1 MHIEESYYTIVKTE
15 DTEDCFYGPCTLYY
29 FRDGCAAKGKAVE
42 IGLYLDTPDGVPR
55 ISILKGE
62 GLGI

>member
-15 DTEDCFYGPCTLYY
+15 DSHDCDHGPCTLYSIKD
-29 FRDGCAAKGKAVE
+29 RCAAEGETVE
-42 IGLYLDTPDGVPR
+42 VGLYLDTPDGVPR

-62 GLGI
+62 RLGI